1 MNHPCYKCGQ
11 STEEGRP
18 FCLQCGAP
26 QIRVAMPE
34 PEAPPVAGN
43 ISSSASDVPIL
54 PPPLG
59 APTLASGIAW
69 PRAIRACVIAA
80 LVSIFVMTLRL
91 MVPPLAM
98 LAAGCLAVILYQ
110 RRNPAWGMDARRGAQ
125 LGAMTGLLSSA
136 VFAIF
141 FAIFLAVLQSG
152 GQARQEMMETLQQF
166 ASRSHDPQAQAFL
179 DLLNKPEGLV
189 TKLILGMV
197 GAFLVSIAAGSI
209 AGALTGAFF
218 SRRNRP

>member
-1 MNHPCYKCGQ
+1 MEHPCYKCGQ
-11 STEEGRP
+11 SVEEGRP

-34 PEAPPVAGN
+34 PEALTVAGN
-43 ISSSASDVPIL
+43 ISSANDVPIL

-59 APTLASGIAW
+59 APVLSSGIAW
-69 PRAIRACVIAA
+69 PRAIRSCVIAA
-80 LVSIFVMTLRL
+80 LISIFVMTLRL

-125 LGAMTGLLSSA
+125 LGAMSGLLFFGFSS
-136 VFAIF
+136 IF
-141 FAIFLAVLQSG
+141 GVLATALFHAG
-152 GQARQEMMETLQQF
+152 GELRQKMLEALQQA
-166 ASRSHDPQAQAFL
+166 ASRSTDPEVRAYL
-179 DLLNKPEGLV
+179 ERMRTPEGLA
-189 TKLILGMV
+189 TMLILFIV
-197 GAFLVSIAAGSI
+197 LYFLIAVAAGGLG
-209 AGALTGAFF
+209 GALTGAFF